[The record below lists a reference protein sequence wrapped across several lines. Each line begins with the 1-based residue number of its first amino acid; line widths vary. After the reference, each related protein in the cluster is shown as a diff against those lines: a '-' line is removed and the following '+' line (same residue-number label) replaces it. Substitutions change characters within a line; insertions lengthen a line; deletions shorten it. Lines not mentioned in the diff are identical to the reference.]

1 MSGTNTIGT
10 NRLDWIVGA
19 GKPLTGRIR
28 VPGDKSVS
36 HRAIMLASLA
46 EGVSRIDGF
55 LEGEDTR
62 ATAAVFQQLG
72 VKIEAPS
79 PQSRIV
85 HGVGL
90 RGLRAS
96 AAALDCG
103 NAGTGMRLLA
113 GVLAGQAF
121 DSALVGDASLSKR
134 PMRRVMDPLA
144 KMGAVID
151 SESGGLPPLR
161 IHGGS
166 ALQGID
172 YTLPVASAQV
182 QSAVLLPGLYADGET
197 VVREPHPTRDYTE
210 RMLSAFGWPMEFSP
224 GLARIRGGADGLHA
238 LRATDVS
245 VPADFSSAAFF
256 LVAASVIP
264 GSDLILEAVGM
275 NPRRTGLLQALR
287 GMGADIVETN
297 ARNQGGEAVADL
309 RVRATQLQGI
319 DVPEEIVPD
328 MIDEFPALF
337 VAAAAADGPTVVR
350 GGAGNAHALR
360 ATDVHVPADFSS
372 AAFFLVA
379 ASVIPGSDLVLE
391 AVGMNPRRTGLL
403 QALRAMGA
411 DIVETDARSAGGE
424 AVADLHVR
432 AAPLRGIAVPEA
444 IVPDMID
451 EFPALF
457 VAAACAEGE
466 TRITGAAELRVKESD
481 RLATMSAALRA
492 LGIRVDE
499 SDDGA
504 IIHGGA
510 FAIDPA
516 SPVRIDSHGDHR
528 IAMASAIAGQR
539 CDGEFK
545 IGDIANV
552 ATSFPGFDALA
563 RGVGFALREA

>member
-1 MSGTNTIGT
+1 MSGAV
-10 NRLDWIVGA
+10 RKDWIVGA
-19 GKPLTGRIR
+19 GRPLTGRIR

-62 ATAAVFQQLG
+62 ATAAVFQRLG
-72 VKIEAPS
+72 VTIEEPS

-90 RGLRAS
+90 HGLRAS
-96 AAALDCG
+96 TDALDCG

-121 DSALVGDASLSKR
+121 DSTLVGDGSLSKR
-134 PMRRVMDPLA
+134 PMRRVIDPLA
-144 KMGAVID
+144 RMGAAID
-151 SESGGLPPLR
+151 SEDGGLPPLR
-161 IHGGS
+161 IRGGRT
-166 ALQGID
+166 LQGID

-182 QSAVLLPGLYADGET
+182 KSALLLAGLYAAGDT

-210 RMLSAFGWPMEFSP
+210 RMLSAFGWPIDFEP
-224 GLARIRGGADGLHA
+224 GVAR
-238 LRATDVS
+238 
-245 VPADFSSAAFF
+245 
-256 LVAASVIP
+256 
-264 GSDLILEAVGM
+264 
-275 NPRRTGLLQALR
+275 
-287 GMGADIVETN
+287 
-297 ARNQGGEAVADL
+297 
-309 RVRATQLQGI
+309 
-319 DVPEEIVPD
+319 
-328 MIDEFPALF
+328 
-337 VAAAAADGPTVVR
+337 VR

-499 SDDGA
+499 SEDGA
-504 IIHGGA
+504 LIHGGA

-516 SPVRIDSHGDHR
+516 SPVAIDSHGDHR

-539 CDGEFK
+539 CPGEFV
-545 IGDIANV
+545 IADIANV